1 MAPSARL
8 ALAAGQAFLCRLALA
23 DNTVD
28 FEAVPRGR
36 RLTFEDYTFD
46 EDLPPDRPVT
56 DAQFFDPDFRQGVF
70 QECGGKGKITYKCEE
85 GCSCEV
91 KDGNEYSKRCTP
103 PEGKKTCS
111 AKVAKLMLSK
121 QEDKAPTTLVEELD
135 RLVKTAEKE
144 KEDSEAEV
152 KRWARKAVVAKKE
165 ADAAEKAFYAAE
177 SSDTQR
183 VKTRENDLIE
193 ELHEMRT
200 EVIPQKTREVWE
212 KYAKVISE
220 AEAKVEKAKADLATA
235 SEDLVKKSKADDQ
248 VLKKLAAEVKEIE
261 QKKAAMELPAK
272 ARKAMA
278 GDGVLQKE
286 ASAADAEE

>member
-1 MAPSARL
+1 
-8 ALAAGQAFLCRLALA
+8 
-23 DNTVD
+23 
-28 FEAVPRGR
+28 
-36 RLTFEDYTFD
+36 
-46 EDLPPDRPVT
+46 
-56 DAQFFDPDFRQGVF
+56 
-70 QECGGKGKITYKCEE
+70 
-85 GCSCEV
+85 
-91 KDGNEYSKRCTP
+91 
-103 PEGKKTCS
+103 
-111 AKVAKLMLSK
+111 MLSK
-121 QEDKAPTTLVEELD
+121 QEDKVEELD

-144 KEDSEAEV
+144 KEDDSEAEV

-165 ADAAEKAFYAAE
+165 LADAAEKAFYAAE

-261 QKKAAMELPAK
+261 QKKAAMESCPRRHERPWPGTASCRRKPAPRTQK
-272 ARKAMA
+272 SELGGRPARPDGGSPPPPLHHWPGPLASGACSSIGRASPPPPQWCFPRLNA
-278 GDGVLQKE
+278 GVQI
-286 ASAADAEE
+286 AVCTN